1 MQTQCQVEKGQAVQ
15 GLADKTLHH
24 GDSQSL
30 ALEAVSPRMP
40 VRKAATA
47 AESRPMKKSKYKADI
62 AGGSLK
68 LQESRIVAGLLLDE
82 VSAEEWRYAIEDKN
96 VLQKRSPG
104 TAMRQ
109 ASLLRARLQTMG
121 PGLWQIVQDGSKDA
135 ATHALFAAAIKH
147 SAILAAFL
155 DRVVREQFRTF
166 RHDLPRKLWP
176 EFVEHLRNE
185 DEAMPVWNDAT
196 TNKLGDSIFQILK
209 EVGFITDT
217 KTYRLQPVQISS
229 EVLAYLRDH
238 DERYVIERMQVA
250 L

>member
-1 MQTQCQVEKGQAVQ
+1 MN
-15 GLADKTLHH
+15 
-24 GDSQSL
+24 
-30 ALEAVSPRMP
+30 
-40 VRKAATA
+40 
-47 AESRPMKKSKYKADI
+47 KSSYKADI

-68 LQESRIVAGLLLDE
+68 LQESRIIASLLLDE
-82 VSAEEWRYAIEDKN
+82 VTAEGWRHAIEEAN

-121 PGLWQIVQDGSKDA
+121 PGLWQLVRDGSKET

-166 RHDLPRKLWP
+166 KHDLPRKLWL

-185 DEAMPVWNDAT
+185 NESMPVWNDAT

-209 EVGFITDT
+209 VVGFIADT
-217 KTYRLQPVQISS
+217 KTYRLQHVQISS
-229 EVLAYLRDH
+229 EVLAYLREH
-238 DERYVIERMQVA
+238 DERFVIERMQVA

>member
-1 MQTQCQVEKGQAVQ
+1 MQEGCAIGASSPSRSAAVVGAEPRILLSRRQFARVASDAGQ
-15 GLADKTLHH
+15 
-24 GDSQSL
+24 
-30 ALEAVSPRMP
+30 
-40 VRKAATA
+40 RKP
-47 AESRPMKKSKYKADI
+47 EMKKSKYKADI

-68 LQESRIVAGLLLDE
+68 LQESRIVAALLLDK
-82 VSAEEWRYAIEDKN
+82 VSAEEWRHAIEEQN

-121 PGLWQIVQDGSKDA
+121 PGLWEIVRDGSKEA
-135 ATHALFAAAIKH
+135 ATHALFAGAIKH
-147 SAILAAFL
+147 SAILASFL

-166 RHDLPRKLWP
+166 KYDLPRKLWA

-209 EVGFITDT
+209 EVGYITDT

-229 EVLAYLRDH
+229 EVLAYLREH
-238 DERYVIERMQVA
+238 DERFVIERMQVA

>member
-1 MQTQCQVEKGQAVQ
+1 MQCRAEQ
-15 GLADKTLHH
+15 GETKVGRPNQESFCDYTVSN
-24 GDSQSL
+24 GVV
-30 ALEAVSPRMP
+30 AVSPQKHAR
-40 VRKAATA
+40 VHAGSV
-47 AESRPMKKSKYKADI
+47 ESGLVKKSKYKADI

-68 LQESRIVAGLLLDE
+68 LQESRIVADLLLKG
-82 VSAEEWRYAIEDKN
+82 VSAEEWRNAIEEQN

-109 ASLLRARLQTMG
+109 ASLLRTRLQTMQ
-121 PGLWQIVQDGSKDA
+121 PELWHLVRDGSKET

-147 SAILAAFL
+147 SAILGEFQ

-166 RHDLPRKLWP
+166 KHDLPRKLWI

-229 EVLAYLRDH
+229 EVLAYLREH
-238 DERYVIERMQVA
+238 EEFYVIERMQVT

>member
-1 MQTQCQVEKGQAVQ
+1 MKNVDRT
-15 GLADKTLHH
+15 
-24 GDSQSL
+24 
-30 ALEAVSPRMP
+30 
-40 VRKAATA
+40 KARYRA
-47 AESRPMKKSKYKADI
+47 AI

-68 LQESRIVAGLLLDE
+68 LQESRIIAGLLLDG
-82 VSAEEWRYAIEDKN
+82 VSVEQWRRSIEEDN

-121 PGLWQIVQDGSKDA
+121 PGLWRIVRDGSKEA

-166 RHDLPRKLWP
+166 KHDLPRKLWV

-185 DEAMPVWNDAT
+185 DENMTVWSEST

-209 EVGFITDT
+209 EVGIIIDT
-217 KTYRLQPVQISS
+217 KTYRLQPVQFSS
-229 EVLAYLRDH
+229 EVLAYLREN
-238 DERYVIERMQVA
+238 DERYVIERMQVT